1 MIIDDDAFR
10 IGEKGAVAVLAVAD
24 VAVIIGDDRTVLAAA
39 LVFAAARVI
48 VGETPEIGIAVFAHL
63 DACSVGRAAVAFV
76 NNIDG
81 FADIA
86 FHAGIEAGA
95 GGGQANKAG
104 QKCGTDKGNGHGVL
118 SSGKTNCG
126 MIKKEKKQDKVS
138 ANQISVAGCL
148 HISGTDNLNV
158 SSLHPSCRLLS
169 DSSNA
174 RL

>member
-1 MIIDDDAFR
+1 MVIDDDAFR

-24 VAVIIGDDRTVLAAA
+24 VTVIVGDDGAVLAAA

-86 FHAGIEAGA
+86 FHAGIEAGT
-95 GGGQANKAG
+95 GGGQANEAS
-104 QKCGTDKGNGHGVL
+104 QKRGADKGNGHGVL
-118 SSGKTNCG
+118 SSGKTKCG
-126 MIKKEKKQDKVS
+126 IIKKENK
-138 ANQISVAGCL
+138 
-148 HISGTDNLNV
+148 SGKAAV
-158 SSLHPSCRLLS
+158 
-169 DSSNA
+169 
-174 RL
+174 

>member
-1 MIIDDDAFR
+1 MVIDDDAFR

-24 VAVIIGDDRTVLAAA
+24 VTVIVGDDGAVLAAA

-48 VGETPEIGIAVFAHL
+48 VGESPEIGIAVFAHL

-104 QKCGTDKGNGHGVL
+104 QKRGADKENGHGVL
-118 SSGKTNCG
+118 SSGKTKCG
-126 MIKKEKKQDKVS
+126 IIKKENK
-138 ANQISVAGCL
+138 
-148 HISGTDNLNV
+148 SGKAAV
-158 SSLHPSCRLLS
+158 
-169 DSSNA
+169 
-174 RL
+174 